1 MKHCSK
7 TNDFNSIISV
17 SSSRKLD
24 LTGWLRLGVASVSGA
39 SEQKF
44 YSVNFSEQ
52 LVRTS
57 VLTETLYFSHWN
69 HLKII
74 LFRYSFQ

>member
-1 MKHCSK
+1 MTLYFMKHCSK

-17 SSSRKLD
+17 SRSRKLD

-57 VLTETLYFSHWN
+57 ILTETLS
-69 HLKII
+69 LTALTRII
-74 LFRYSFQ
+74 